1 LIEIVEE
8 EAPTTVPIA
17 AIVTAYERPEMTVR
31 TLRRL
36 QDCRPAPSEILVHV
50 DGSQATLAKQ
60 LRETFPNV
68 AVLSSDERIGPG
80 GGRNRLLR
88 EASQELVA
96 SFDDDSYPADLDFF
110 QRAVDAAA
118 ANPDAAVLTA
128 TLLDGSGDTEVPEPR
143 TGRVATFAGGA
154 CVYRRSIFLETAGYV
169 PLPLAY
175 GMEEVDMSLRLYA
188 MGRRIVH
195 VSGLRVVHDVAPLKS
210 VRRVAFDG
218 LRPRIVT
225 AKDPGHRDTRDIAAG
240 TVANLAL
247 LPFLR
252 YPVRLW
258 PYGAA
263 QCLHKVVELMCN
275 GRTRE
280 ALAGLSSIPGHLWRH
295 RHQRAPLTAEQVR
308 SYLRMRRG
316 GSDGG

>member
-1 LIEIVEE
+1 
-8 EAPTTVPIA
+8 VPIA

-31 TLRRL
+31 TVRRL
-36 QDCRPAPSEILVHV
+36 QDCRPAPAEILVHV
-50 DGSQATLAKQ
+50 DGNRAALAQQ
-60 LRETFPNV
+60 LREMFPDV
-68 AVLSSDERIGPG
+68 TVLSSTERIGPG
-80 GGRNRLLR
+80 GGRNRLLQ
-88 EASQELVA
+88 EAKQELVA

-110 QRAVDAAA
+110 QRAVNAATS
-118 ANPDAAVLTA
+118 NPDAAVLTA
-128 TLLDGSGDTEVPEPR
+128 TLLDGSGETEAAPSR
-143 TGRVATFAGGA
+143 AQSVATFAGGA
-154 CVYRRSIFLETAGYV
+154 CVYRRSVFLETAGYV

-175 GMEEVDMSLRLYA
+175 GMEEVDLSLRLHA

-195 VSGLRVVHDVAPLKS
+195 VPELRVVHDVAPLKS
-210 VRRVAFDG
+210 VRRVALDG
-218 LRPRIVT
+218 LRPRLVT
-225 AKDPGHRDTRDIAAG
+225 GQDPGHRDTRDIAAG

-258 PYGAA
+258 PYGMA

-295 RHQRAPLTAEQVR
+295 RRQRAPLTAEQVR

-316 GSDGG
+316 GAPGE